1 MMNAIPARVKVEVTL
16 KFLATGN
23 TYRTLQSSFRGNGV
37 GLRSRQ
43 HLHYHR
49 NIRKH
54 IAYRNIQRGKTE
66 KAF

>member
-1 MMNAIPARVKVEVTL
+1 MAEGEMVTKNFISSKARPVARNLKVNA
-16 KFLATGN
+16 N
-23 TYRTLQSSFRGNGV
+23 
-37 GLRSRQ
+37 RSRQ

-54 IAYRNIQRGKTE
+54 NAYRNIQRGKTE